1 MEKKHRKNLHPQRN
15 RKQMLKRKKLSY
27 VRK

>member
-15 RKQMLKRKKLSY
+15 RKQMLKRKKLLY